1 LYKETAEEQDK
12 RIDAML
18 NSMVV
23 EASLFALEH
32 EEAPPAFTLDQ
43 IGDFCG
49 CGRDTI
55 RRIEER
61 ALRKVKKIM
70 LK

>member
-18 NSMVV
+18 NCMVV
-23 EASLFALEH
+23 EAALFALDN
-32 EEAPPAFTLDQ
+32 EEAPPVFTRDQ

-49 CGRDTI
+49 CSKDTI

-61 ALRKVKKIM
+61 ALAKVKR
-70 LK
+70 LLA